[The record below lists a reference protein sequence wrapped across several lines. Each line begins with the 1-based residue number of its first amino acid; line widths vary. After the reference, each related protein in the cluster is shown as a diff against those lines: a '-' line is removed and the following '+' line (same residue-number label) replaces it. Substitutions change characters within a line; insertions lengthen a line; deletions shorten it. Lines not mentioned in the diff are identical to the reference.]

1 METTNAPD
9 AAAPA
14 PDRPQSV
21 RGEPDYGGPASDAA
35 FSEQVWQTA
44 IRIFL
49 TQRQPPSLN

>member
-14 PDRPQSV
+14 DSASPLH
-21 RGEPDYGGPASDAA
+21 GEPDYCGPASDAG